1 MRQLCEEGGALP
13 STQIV
18 IKTSNKK
25 TVNTTIID
33 KKRKPCIR
41 KQRMKQLI
49 IRGRGSATHN
59 SSDKENCD

>member
-25 TVNTTIID
+25 TVNNIIID
-33 KKRKPCIR
+33 KKRK
-41 KQRMKQLI
+41 
-49 IRGRGSATHN
+49 
-59 SSDKENCD
+59 ENRVSENNA

>member
-25 TVNTTIID
+25 AVDNTILERK
-33 KKRKPCIR
+33 KKRV
-41 KQRMKQLI
+41 
-49 IRGRGSATHN
+49 S
-59 SSDKENCD
+59 ENNA